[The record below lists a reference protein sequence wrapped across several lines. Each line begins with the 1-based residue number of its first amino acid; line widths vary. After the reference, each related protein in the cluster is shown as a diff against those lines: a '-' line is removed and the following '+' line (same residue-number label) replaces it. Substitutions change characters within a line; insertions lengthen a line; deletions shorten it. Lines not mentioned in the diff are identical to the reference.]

1 MNNLPLPVEVHDN
14 AEGGAGR
21 QDDDDESDKTHDGL
35 GPHPVRTH
43 AVVDREGHH
52 WNGEIVFLVANIY
65 KFETFTLV
73 PRAKDSV
80 TK

>member
-52 WNGEIVFLVANIY
+52 
-65 KFETFTLV
+65 
-73 PRAKDSV
+73 
-80 TK
+80 